1 MILLFQTFAT
11 PAQGCVPAM
20 SCVCDIDGFFL
31 GLMAGAGVSG
41 GAPIAAPLSAV
52 TQSVSPFPPHGGPF
66 VIPPA
71 AGRDATT
78 PVTAADLMHPYLLE
92 QWIVADRV
100 IDGGESWMYLHTSP
114 SGSAAQKPVPP
125 FVRTGSF
132 GGAGAW
138 RRTHRLALPTFP
150 AWPLKAAS
158 QPVGMTVSCGVCDD
172 GAFAEMTGNGIL
184 EFSLVGHGMPG
195 ATVSSIRD
203 IALRGPAGLAAG
215 GMIRFVLRT
224 ANGPV
229 ATAEKARLLLD
240 FNHYRADV
248 RLHLLVWLH
257 ADGRA
262 GGAFTGVAGDP
273 EWGLGALA
281 GYFSGAGCRPACGVE
296 N

>member
-1 MILLFQTFAT
+1 
-11 PAQGCVPAM
+11 
-20 SCVCDIDGFFL
+20 
-31 GLMAGAGVSG
+31 MAG
-41 GAPIAAPLSAV
+41 P
-52 TQSVSPFPPHGGPF
+52 

-78 PVTAADLMHPYLLE
+78 PQTAADLMHYLLE

-114 SGSAAQKPVPP
+114 SGSGQKPVPLCEP
-125 FVRTGSF
+125 DF
-132 GGAGAW
+132 GGGGVAAHPQAGAAD
-138 RRTHRLALPTFP
+138 LPGMAAEGAL
-150 AWPLKAAS
+150 
-158 QPVGMTVSCGVCDD
+158 QPVGMTVSCGACDD

-229 ATAEKARLLLD
+229 ATAEKARLLRD